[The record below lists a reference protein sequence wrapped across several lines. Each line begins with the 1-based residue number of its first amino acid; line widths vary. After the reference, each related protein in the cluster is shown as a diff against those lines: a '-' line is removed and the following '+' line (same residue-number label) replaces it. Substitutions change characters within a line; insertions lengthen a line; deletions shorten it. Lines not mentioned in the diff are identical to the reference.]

1 MSTNIVV
8 LGSCMIDFTCYASRL
23 PKPGETIFG
32 SEFKIKY
39 GGKGANQCVSAAK
52 LGATTTLI
60 GSLGNDNY
68 AKTYL
73 DILKKENVD
82 TAYIQIQK
90 DKQSGIAHITVA
102 SNGENS
108 IVVVPGANDLLSV
121 DQVIYSA
128 DLIKNATVLLCQ
140 FESPLDATLQ
150 ALRIHKGHGLSIV
163 NGSPAVENIH
173 PEIFELCDIFCINET
188 EAELITGV
196 QPLMLS
202 NAQNAIDILFSKGCN
217 MVILTLGSLGAVYAS
232 KENRKITQISTTKV
246 DPIDTTGAG
255 DAFLGSLSYFKAYH
269 PHLSTKE
276 CISRACKIATETVLK
291 IEPNRSKVRRA
302 HRLVREAFSFSLI
315 HSSLSLSLS
324 FSLFLSLFSLPLSLS
339 LSLSGPIGEG
349 DLYVFRRLS
358 IIGNL

>member
-1 MSTNIVV
+1 MNTNIVV
-8 LGSCMIDFTCYASRL
+8 LGSCMIDFICYASRL
-23 PKPGETIFG
+23 PKPGETILG
-32 SEFKIKY
+32 NEFKIKY
-39 GGKGANQCVSAAK
+39 GGKGANQC
-52 LGATTTLI
+52 LG
-60 GSLGNDNY
+60 SDNY

-73 DILKKENVD
+73 DILKKENVN
-82 TAYIQIQK
+82 TTYIQIQK

-121 DQVIYSA
+121 DQVTHSA

-140 FESPLDATLQ
+140 FESPLDTTLQ

-163 NGSPAVENIH
+163 NGSPVVENIH
-173 PEIFELCDIFCINET
+173 PEIFQLCDIFCINET

-202 NAQNAIDILFSKGCN
+202 NVQNAIDILFSKGCN
-217 MVILTLGSLGAVYAS
+217 MVILTLGPLGAVYAS
-232 KENRKITQISTTKV
+232 KDDREITQISTTKV

-276 CISRACKIATETVLK
+276 CINRACKIATKTVLK
-291 IEPNRSKVRRA
+291 IGTQESFPMRSD
-302 HRLVREAFSFSLI
+302 LPQE
-315 HSSLSLSLS
+315 
-324 FSLFLSLFSLPLSLS
+324 LFL
-339 LSLSGPIGEG
+339 
-349 DLYVFRRLS
+349 
-358 IIGNL
+358 